1 LNITAIKNTLAV
13 SIGAVVQQAPLSVA
27 VVRAAYDHLFAGD
40 LEAFLD
46 CVHANCVL
54 VEAKSLP
61 YGGRHV
67 GRQSIKAAVLRVIDT
82 WSEFRF
88 DIEEMLVGENSVIAY
103 GKMVVR
109 GRMTDIEAT
118 FPLAERWAFK
128 DGHVM
133 EIVAIYGDTA
143 LAVHAAGSRAD

>member
-1 LNITAIKNTLAV
+1 MKVTAIENTLAA
-13 SIGAVVQQAPLSVA
+13 STGAVVQQAPLSVA

-46 CVHANCVL
+46 CVHADCVL

-67 GRQSIKAAVLRVIDT
+67 GRESIKAAVLRVIDT

-88 DIEEMLVGENSVIAY
+88 DIEEILAGENSVIAY
-103 GKMVVR
+103 GMMVVR
-109 GRMTDIEAT
+109 GRITDIEAT

-133 EIVAIYGDTA
+133 EILAIYGDTV
-143 LAVHAAGSRAD
+143 LAVHAAGSRTD

>member
-1 LNITAIKNTLAV
+1 MTKEIL
-13 SIGAVVQQAPLSVA
+13 SQAPLSVA
-27 VVRAAYDHLFAGD
+27 LVRAAYDHIFAGD
-40 LEAFLD
+40 LEAFLN

-67 GRQSIKAAVLRVIDT
+67 GRQSIKAAILRVLDT

-88 DIEEMLVGENSVIAY
+88 DIEEILAGENSVIAY
-103 GKMVVR
+103 GMMVVR
-109 GRMTDIEAT
+109 GRATDIEAT
-118 FPLAERWAFK
+118 FPLAERWVFK
-128 DGHVM
+128 DGYVM

-143 LAVHAAGSRAD
+143 LAIHAAGSRAD